1 MPIDMFG
8 KTDVRAIEL
17 LSEQIPRLEKYV
29 GTCEVDSLRY
39 IRSATLNNC
48 RARVA
53 GDIDLQTFTY
63 NQKRISDAIEKFAD
77 ICICKKFS
85 QQI

>member
-1 MPIDMFG
+1 MSIDMFG

-17 LSEQIPRLEKYV
+17 LAEQIPRLEKYV

-48 RARVA
+48 RAMVA
-53 GDIDLQTFTY
+53 GDISQQVFEH
-63 NQKRISDAIEKFAD
+63 NQGRISKIIEKFAD
-77 ICICKKFS
+77 RVVRVITYED
-85 QQI
+85 